1 VTQVTLTFSDG
12 VEHELAVEPGQ
23 SVLDAGLA
31 AGLPLLYQC
40 RSGSC
45 SSCLA
50 RLVEGRAEHRPG
62 SASSLSPS
70 EKAEG
75 LRLLCMTEPEAGCRF
90 ALSYDSHAGEARPVK
105 AQCFVNA
112 VERIAADVMRLEL
125 ELADGDWLD
134 FRPGQF
140 INVRVPGTETVRSYS
155 MATTVERLPRIEL
168 LIRLLPGGVMSDW
181 LLNRAKVD
189 DVVEIEGPFG
199 AFS

>member
-1 VTQVTLTFSDG
+1 
-12 VEHELAVEPGQ
+12 
-23 SVLDAGLA
+23 
-31 AGLPLLYQC
+31 
-40 RSGSC
+40 
-45 SSCLA
+45 
-50 RLVEGRAEHRPG
+50 
-62 SASSLSPS
+62 
-70 EKAEG
+70 
-75 LRLLCMTEPEAGCRF
+75 
-90 ALSYDSHAGEARPVK
+90 
-105 AQCFVNA
+105 
-112 VERIAADVMRLEL
+112 MRLEL